1 MSRCL
6 LLALMLLPWL
16 ASPARAGAW
25 PREKGQV
32 FWMLSGQIEGR
43 DASGLYRQHG
53 ALYAEY
59 GATDQLTL
67 GIDLGNDT
75 LRMTKAI
82 GFLRWPLGPP
92 DRPLKFAVEL
102 GAGQV
107 EEENALRP
115 GLSLGRGVVL
125 WNRSGWLALDGRAA
139 LLGGRDVALES
150 DLTFG
155 LSTSQKSRLI
165 LQLQTGRPE
174 NGDPYARFAPSVV
187 YEMKPGHQIELGVTT
202 PLTGEG
208 EHGIKLGIWR
218 SF

>member
-16 ASPARAGAW
+16 AIPARAGAW
-25 PREKGQV
+25 PREEGQLFLV
-32 FWMLSGQIEGR
+32 LSGQIEGR

-59 GATDQLTL
+59 GATDRLTVGL
-67 GIDLGNDT
+67 DLGNDT
-75 LRMTKAI
+75 IRMTKAI

-92 DRPLKFAVEL
+92 DRPLKLAFEL

-107 EEENALRP
+107 EEKNALRP
-115 GLSLGRGVVL
+115 GLSLGRGLVL
-125 WNRSGWLALDGRAA
+125 WNRPGWLALDGRAA
-139 LLGGRDVALES
+139 LFGGRDVALES

-155 LSTSQKSRLI
+155 LSTGQKTRLI

-174 NGDPYARFAPSVV
+174 KGGPYTRFAPSLV
-187 YEMKPGHQIELGVTT
+187 YETRPGRQIELGVIA

-208 EHGIKLGIWR
+208 EPGIKLGAWR